1 MLDLLPA
8 APPCGR
14 IPAVPLN
21 GREKQP
27 ARADEEGWVILGR
40 PGLLLVWY
48 VLGQAAFPE
57 LHLELVDSSLWVS
70 LGLKWV
76 FLFQSHLKM

>member
-1 MLDLLPA
+1 MDLLPA

-27 ARADEEGWVILGR
+27 VTADE
-40 PGLLLVWY
+40 
-48 VLGQAAFPE
+48 
-57 LHLELVDSSLWVS
+57 D
-70 LGLKWV
+70 
-76 FLFQSHLKM
+76 LFQFFV

>member
-1 MLDLLPA
+1 MDLLPA

-27 ARADEEGWVILGR
+27 VMANEDLFQCFVQRDGWVILG
-40 PGLLLVWY
+40 GLDSLLIWY
-48 VLGQAAFPE
+48 VLDQAAFPE
-57 LHLELVDSSLWVS
+57 LHLELVW
-70 LGLKWV
+70 
-76 FLFQSHLKM
+76 M